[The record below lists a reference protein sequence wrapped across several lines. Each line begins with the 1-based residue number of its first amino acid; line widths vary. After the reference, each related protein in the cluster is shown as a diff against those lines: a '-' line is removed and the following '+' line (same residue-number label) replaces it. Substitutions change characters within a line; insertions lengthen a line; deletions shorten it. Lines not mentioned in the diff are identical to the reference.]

1 MPPFWSRLRTA
12 PGEPSSNL
20 YRANRVRRL
29 DQFVFLAL
37 LQDGIT
43 TGAIYLLL
51 AIGLLIVFSVTRV
64 IFVPQGD
71 LLAYGTLTVATLQSG
86 QMPGTLWLLDGLSA
100 LALGLSLLGGNRAR
114 VWGALR
120 WAAYPLAVTAAAWF
134 LAPSQVPAISVLL
147 ALAIVTPM
155 GPLIWRFAFQPMA
168 GASVLALLI
177 LAMALHFV
185 LAGLGLVF
193 FGPEQASAPALT
205 DASFEIGVL
214 TVSGQSLAVLLCCAA
229 LVIGLRWFFGAT
241 IHGKAL
247 RATASDPLGARLVG
261 IDAGQTGALAF
272 GLASFIAALAGVLIG
287 ALTPLSYD
295 AGFDIGLKG
304 FVAAIMG
311 GLVSYPMAAAGA
323 VLVGVLESL
332 VSFWA
337 SAYREVIVFT
347 LLIPVLAWLSLRG
360 GSPED
365 KA

>member
-1 MPPFWSRLRTA
+1 MDW
-12 PGEPSSNL
+12 
-20 YRANRVRRL
+20 
-29 DQFVFLAL
+29 FVFLAL

-71 LLAYGTLTVATLQSG
+71 LLAFGTLTVASLQSG
-86 QMPGTLWLLDGLSA
+86 HLPGTLWLLDGLSA
-100 LALGLSLLGGNRAR
+100 LALVASLLRGWRAALHG
-114 VWGALR
+114 VLAWGV
-120 WAAYPLAVTAAAWF
+120 YPLIVTGAALL
-134 LAPSQVPAISVLL
+134 LAPREVPAVSILL

-155 GPLIWRFAFQPMA
+155 GPLIWRFAFRPIA
-168 GASVLALLI
+168 DASVLALLI
-177 LAMALHFV
+177 LSMALHFV
-185 LAGLGLVF
+185 LIGLGLVF
-193 FGPEQASAPALT
+193 FGPEEASAPTLT
-205 DASFEIGVL
+205 DASFDVGDL
-214 TVSGQSLAVLLCCAA
+214 TVSGQSLAVLLCCAL
-229 LVIGLRWFFGAT
+229 LVLGLRWFFGAT

-247 RATASDPLGARLVG
+247 RAAASDRLGARLVG
-261 IDAGQTGALAF
+261 IDAGATGALAF

-287 ALTPLSYD
+287 AVTPLSYD

-323 VLVGVLESL
+323 LLVGVLKSL
-332 VSFWA
+332 GSFWA

-347 LLIPVLAWLSLRG
+347 LLIPVLVWLSLRS

-365 KA
+365 RA

>member
-1 MPPFWSRLRTA
+1 MDL
-12 PGEPSSNL
+12 
-20 YRANRVRRL
+20 
-29 DQFVFLAL
+29 FVFLAL
-37 LQDGIT
+37 LQDGVT

-71 LLAYGTLTVATLQSG
+71 LLAFGTLTVASLQSG
-86 QMPGTLWLLDGLSA
+86 QLPGTLWLLDGVSAVA
-100 LALGLSLLGGNRAR
+100 LAASLFGGRRKAVLGVLA
-114 VWGALR
+114 WGLF
-120 WAAYPLAVTAAAWF
+120 PAVVTVAAWL
-134 LAPSQVPAISVLL
+134 LAPYRVPVISILL

-155 GPLIWRFAFQPMA
+155 GPLIWRFAFRPIA

-185 LAGLGLVF
+185 LIGAGLVF
-193 FGPEQASAPALT
+193 FGPEEASAPALT
-205 DASFEIGVL
+205 EASFDLGDL
-214 TVSGQSLAVLLCCAA
+214 NVSGQSLAVLICSAI
-229 LVIGLRWFFGAT
+229 LVLGLRWFFGST
-241 IHGKAL
+241 IQGKAL
-247 RATASDPLGARLVG
+247 RATASDRLGARLVG
-261 IDAGQTGALAF
+261 IDAGQAGALAF

-287 ALTPLSYD
+287 AVTPLSYD

-347 LLIPVLAWLSLRG
+347 LLIPVLVWLSLRG

-365 KA
+365 RA

>member
-1 MPPFWSRLRTA
+1 MDL
-12 PGEPSSNL
+12 
-20 YRANRVRRL
+20 
-29 DQFVFLAL
+29 FVFLAL

-71 LLAYGTLTVATLQSG
+71 LLAFGTLTVASLQSG
-86 QMPGTLWLLDGLSA
+86 HLPGTLWMLDGVSAVALIASVFGGGRAAILGA
-100 LALGLSLLGGNRAR
+100 LA
-114 VWGALR
+114 WGV
-120 WAAYPLAVTAAAWF
+120 YPLVITAAAWF
-134 LAPSQVPAISVLL
+134 FAPYQVPAISILL
-147 ALAIVTPM
+147 ALGIVTPM
-155 GPLIWRFAFQPMA
+155 GPLIWRFAFRPVA

-177 LAMALHFV
+177 LSMALHFV
-185 LAGLGLVF
+185 LIGLGLVF
-193 FGPEQASAPALT
+193 FGPEEASAPSLT
-205 DASFEIGVL
+205 DASFDIGEL
-214 TVSGQSLAVLLCCAA
+214 NVSGQSLAVVLCCAA
-229 LVIGLRWFFGAT
+229 LVLGLRWFFGST
-241 IHGKAL
+241 MRGKAL
-247 RATASDPLGARLVG
+247 RATASDRLGARLVG
-261 IDAGQTGALAF
+261 IDAGQTGAWAF

-287 ALTPLSYD
+287 AVTPLSYD

-347 LLIPVLAWLSLRG
+347 LLIPVLVWLSLRS

-365 KA
+365 RA

>member
-1 MPPFWSRLRTA
+1 MDS
-12 PGEPSSNL
+12 
-20 YRANRVRRL
+20 
-29 DQFVFLAL
+29 FVFLAL

-43 TGAIYLLL
+43 TGAVYLLL

-71 LLAYGTLTVATLQSG
+71 LLAFGTLTVASLQSG
-86 QMPGTLWLLDGLSA
+86 HLPGTLWLLDGVSAVALIASMFGGRRAAVRGVLAWGIFPLGVTVAAVVLS
-100 LALGLSLLGGNRAR
+100 R
-114 VWGALR
+114 
-120 WAAYPLAVTAAAWF
+120 Y
-134 LAPSQVPAISVLL
+134 QVPAISIIL

-155 GPLIWRFAFQPMA
+155 GPLIWRFAFRPIA

-185 LAGLGLVF
+185 LIGAGLVF
-193 FGPEQASAPALT
+193 FGPEEASAPALT
-205 DASFEIGVL
+205 EASFDLGEL
-214 TVSGQSLAVLLCCAA
+214 NVSGQSLAVLLCCAT
-229 LVIGLRWFFGAT
+229 LVSGLRWFFGAT

-247 RATASDPLGARLVG
+247 RATASDRLGARLVG
-261 IDAGQTGALAF
+261 IDAGTTGALAF

-287 ALTPLSYD
+287 AVTPLSYD

-311 GLVSYPMAAAGA
+311 GLVSYPMASAGA

-337 SAYREVIVFT
+337 SAYRTVIVFT
-347 LLIPVLAWLSLRG
+347 LLIPVLVWLSLRS

-365 KA
+365 RA

>member
-1 MPPFWSRLRTA
+1 MDS
-12 PGEPSSNL
+12 
-20 YRANRVRRL
+20 
-29 DQFVFLAL
+29 FVFLAL

-71 LLAYGTLTVATLQSG
+71 LLAFGTLTVASLQSG
-86 QMPGTLWLLDGLSA
+86 HLPGTLWLLDGVSAVALVASLFGGRRAAVRGVLAWGIFPLGVTVAAVA
-100 LALGLSLLGGNRAR
+100 LAR
-114 VWGALR
+114 
-120 WAAYPLAVTAAAWF
+120 Y
-134 LAPSQVPAISVLL
+134 QVPAISIVL

-155 GPLIWRFAFQPMA
+155 GPLIWRFAFRPIA

-185 LAGLGLVF
+185 LIGAGLVF
-193 FGPEQASAPALT
+193 FGPEEASAPALT
-205 DASFEIGVL
+205 EASFDIGEL
-214 TVSGQSLAVLLCCAA
+214 NVSGQSLAVLACCAA
-229 LVIGLRWFFGAT
+229 LVSGLRWFFGAT

-247 RATASDPLGARLVG
+247 RATASDRLGARLVG
-261 IDAGQTGALAF
+261 IDAGTTGALAF

-287 ALTPLSYD
+287 AVTPLSYD

-337 SAYREVIVFT
+337 SAYRTVIVFT
-347 LLIPVLAWLSLRG
+347 LLIPVLVWLSLRS

-365 KA
+365 RA